1 MSSRPGI
8 DSAALSWAEIEHW
21 LDQALDQ
28 PQGQRLSWLSAQ
40 SLPPALH
47 RELSELLRAEAA
59 SQQMG
64 PSLDWGDAMP
74 AAAKPSTL
82 TPGDVVAGWRV
93 DALIGR
99 GGSGEVY
106 RVHRADG
113 LHDQPAALKLL
124 RSSGDA
130 DEQARFAAE
139 RRLLARLKHPAIV
152 RLIDGGRIRGLLYAV
167 MDYVD
172 GQPLDH
178 HARGLLLD
186 ARVDLLARVA
196 EAVAHAHA
204 HLVVHRDL
212 KPANVLVEPSGE
224 VKLLDFGIARV
235 MAPGDTD
242 TLDATQALR
251 LTPDWCAPEQL
262 RGESV
267 GPAADVF
274 ALGVMLHQLLT
285 GALPWVLQGSALQR
299 ALQRLQGD
307 PPAPPSRHAAL
318 KSRPAEARR
327 IAGDLDAIVAQC
339 LQPDAARRYPTA
351 QALAHDLRCW
361 QRGAPVSARGDAPL
375 YLLGRLMRRHRMAVG
390 VAGALLLSVL
400 AGAAGTAWQARE
412 AAHERDI
419 ARDEAATAK
428 TTRDVLMNLMAQAHD
443 AGLAADK
450 AAAAGTQDDSPS
462 LRVLLAAQAAQLQS
476 SLHERPQASADALLA
491 VAQAQFQLNDYA
503 AAVPLFESVLQHEA
517 QLPAATVAQAR
528 LDLAQSLWRTGQV
541 DRAASVL
548 QQAQAFWLADARRWR
563 NRLLDSR
570 LVQAQLLRAQG
581 RAGEGLKLLE
591 QALPERRALSGD
603 DHVETATLLN
613 NLGVARQQAGQ
624 LVDAEAA
631 YQEAWRIW
639 ERVAATTSADALNTL
654 NNWAALSLRQGR
666 ADEAERLFRQA
677 LTLRQQHLPP
687 SAALAALQNNLGKLL
702 LRRGATDEALPLL
715 EQAVALGTRYAGP
728 SSQHVLSA
736 LAGLAEGQT
745 AAGRFAEAAATLDRL
760 DAQLPQAAPPL
771 RVLLGG
777 MAALVR
783 ARWWAAQSRWA
794 DARQHSERAESLW
807 RSAGP
812 VAEPYLAQLEAFRRG
827 WPPNAAR

>member
-1 MSSRPGI
+1 MVPR
-8 DSAALSWAEIEHW
+8 WAEIEHW

-28 PQGQRLSWLSAQ
+28 PEDRRLSWLSAQ
-40 SLPPALH
+40 ALPPALH

-59 SQQMG
+59 SQHFG
-64 PSLDWGDAMP
+64 PSLDWGSTMP

-82 TPGDVVAGWRV
+82 TPGDAVAGWRV

-124 RSSGDA
+124 RSSGDP

-152 RLIDGGRIRGLLYAV
+152 RLIDGGRTRGLLYAV

-172 GQPLDH
+172 GQPLDR
-178 HARGLLLD
+178 HAQGLPLETC
-186 ARVDLLARVA
+186 VDLLARVA

-212 KPANVLVEPSGE
+212 KPANVLVEPSDE

-267 GPAADVF
+267 GPAADVY

-318 KSRPAEARR
+318 KSRPAQARR
-327 IAGDLDAIVAQC
+327 IRGDLDAIVAQC
-339 LQPDAARRYPTA
+339 LQPDAVRRYPTA
-351 QALAHDLRCW
+351 QALASDLRSW

-375 YLLGRLMRRHRMAVG
+375 YLLGRLMQRHRMAVG

-412 AAHERDI
+412 AAQERDI

-443 AGLAADK
+443 AGLGAEKPAA
-450 AAAAGTQDDSPS
+450 TSSQDDSPS
-462 LRVLLAAQAAQLQS
+462 LRALLAAQAAQLQS

-517 QLPAATVAQAR
+517 QLPAATAAQAR

-581 RAGEGLKLLE
+581 RADEGLTLLE

-603 DHVETATLLN
+603 NHVETATLLN

-624 LVDAEAA
+624 LAGAAAA
-631 YQEAWRIW
+631 YQEAWDIW
-639 ERVAATTSADALNTL
+639 KRVAATTSADALNTL
-654 NNWAALSLRQGR
+654 NNWAALALRQGR
-666 ADEAERLFRQA
+666 ADEAERLFRLA

-715 EQAVALGTRYAGP
+715 EQAVALGERYAGP

-745 AAGRFAEAAATLDRL
+745 TAGRLAEAAATLDRL
-760 DAQLPQAAPPL
+760 DAQLPRAAPPL

-783 ARWWAAQSRWA
+783 ARWSAAQSRWA

-812 VAEPYLAQLEAFRRG
+812 VAEPYLAQLEAWRRG
-827 WPPNAAR
+827 WPAHAAR